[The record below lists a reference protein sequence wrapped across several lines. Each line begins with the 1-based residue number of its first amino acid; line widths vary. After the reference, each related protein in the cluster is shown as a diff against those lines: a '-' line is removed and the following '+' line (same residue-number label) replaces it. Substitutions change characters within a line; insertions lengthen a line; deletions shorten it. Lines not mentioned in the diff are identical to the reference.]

1 MSNSLLPERML
12 KRNFISSL
20 FIIIVVIGISE
31 ALVMLLL
38 DVIQQWIIVLTPI
51 QGAALD
57 ALLLTCLSAPLLW
70 WLALRP
76 LVKRIA
82 SKQTRTEEQARLNS
96 ELRTSQGLS
105 LSHSIVVEK
114 HRGKLFFES
123 TAGLGTTFHVRLPI
137 KLEERE

>member
-1 MSNSLLPERML
+1 MSNSLSPERML

-31 ALVMLLL
+31 ARSCEGKRAGMGLIRIVTRKRDDSVEILIR
-38 DVIQQWIIVLTPI
+38 DNGAGIPAEIQEKVFNLFFTTKEV
-51 QGAALD
+51 GKG
-57 ALLLTCLSAPLLW
+57 TG
-70 WLALRP
+70 
-76 LVKRIA
+76 
-82 SKQTRTEEQARLNS
+82 
-96 ELRTSQGLS
+96 QGLS
-105 LSHSIVVEK
+105 LLHSIVVEK